1 MEDQKQGSAEKL
13 FKNFGK
19 KIDELLEKAK
29 TNSEGLDQKFEEG
42 MAEMKRNWDKFDSEV
57 KNFTEEHKD
66 KFQEVGLQIEKAAQE
81 LKKAVEAAFS
91 KSKNKS

>member
-1 MEDQKQGSAEKL
+1 MEDQKQGSAETL

-19 KIDELLEKAK
+19 KIDELIDKAK
-29 TNSEGLDQKFEEG
+29 NNSDDLDQRFEDG

-66 KFQEVGLQIEKAAQE
+66 KFQEVGIQIEKAAQE

-91 KSKNKS
+91 KSKN

>member
-1 MEDQKQGSAEKL
+1 MEEQKEGNAEKL
-13 FKNFGK
+13 FKSFGK
-19 KIDELLEKAK
+19 KVDELIEKAK
-29 TNSEGLDQKFEEG
+29 TNSEGLDEKFEEG
-42 MAEMKRNWDKFDSEV
+42 MAEMKRGWDKFDGEV

-91 KSKNKS
+91 KTKA

>member
-1 MEDQKQGSAEKL
+1 ME
-13 FKNFGK
+13 
-19 KIDELLEKAK
+19 
-29 TNSEGLDQKFEEG
+29 
-42 MAEMKRNWDKFDSEV
+42 EMKRGWEKFDNEV

-91 KSKNKS
+91 KSKSKS